1 VEQLFQKRSLT
12 TSASTLW
19 GEGIFNSGTCP
30 CYVIWTVLLTYWW
43 KCQCHM
49 ELIPKK
55 LLKTFAFYILK
66 EKLVTVKVVNNLHF
80 GSSQLWNS

>member
-1 VEQLFQKRSLT
+1 
-12 TSASTLW
+12 
-19 GEGIFNSGTCP
+19 
-30 CYVIWTVLLTYWW
+30 
-43 KCQCHM
+43 M